1 MNQETQKIKE
11 KLPSST
17 PVKKAVLFFL
27 LIVVAIILYWG
38 WGDRLSLDYLI
49 KQETYLKEVQAE
61 SPLFVY
67 LSAFFIYVMI
77 TGLSFPGAGILS
89 LIYGWYFGLLPAIIL
104 LSFAST
110 TGATVAFLL
119 SRYYF
124 RDFIQNKFSDYLKG
138 FNEALKKEGA
148 FYLFMLR
155 LIPAVPFFMINI
167 VMGLTPIT
175 AKTFWWVSQIG
186 MLPGTIVYVYAGS
199 TVPSL
204 QQLKEQGA
212 GGILNIQTLVA
223 FTILGLFP
231 FIIKKVINRKTVDS
245 NEQKTN

>member
-1 MNQETQKIKE
+1 M
-11 KLPSST
+11 
-17 PVKKAVLFFL
+17 PVKKVVMFLL
-27 LIVVAIILYWG
+27 LIVVTIFLYWC
-38 WGDRLSLDYLI
+38 WGDKLSLDYLI
-49 KQETYLKEVQAE
+49 KQEAFLKEAQAE
-61 SPLFVY
+61 SPLAVY
-67 LSAFFIYVMI
+67 LGAFFIYVVI

-124 RDFIQNKFSDYLKG
+124 HDFIQNKFSDYLKG

-155 LIPAVPFFMINI
+155 LIPAVPFFVINI

-204 QQLKEQGA
+204 EKLKEQGA
-212 GGILNIQTLVA
+212 GGILNIQTLIA
-223 FTILGLFP
+223 FTVLGLFP
-231 FIIKKVINRKTVDS
+231 LIIKKVLNQKIADS
-245 NEQKTN
+245 NVQETD